1 MATQDKKTGPKT
13 GGRGKASRVGEPG
26 QEEDLP
32 LGGSSGTAG
41 EQHGDAEARGAGEVP
56 EPKDVGRTDLTGPG
70 GPPGEGRGEE
80 AEADLE
86 TEAMKA
92 EVDIVENPW
101 KDDPRKGANLTIA
114 RTRRTLEPLDSVLG
128 TKERRAEPLSR
139 RRRDQ
144 DWEKTTLQEK
154 VRWKGI

>member
-80 AEADLE
+80 SRGGLGGRGEESLGGHHDEFVEPPGAETGLE
-86 TEAMKA
+86 GRA
-92 EVDIVENPW
+92 
-101 KDDPRKGANLTIA
+101 GA
-114 RTRRTLEPLDSVLG
+114 LG
-128 TKERRAEPLSR
+128 GETA
-139 RRRDQ
+139 
-144 DWEKTTLQEK
+144 T
-154 VRWKGI
+154 